1 MQSQSQV
8 ITIEHEL
15 NVPLTFGEKE
25 IKSLTIRRPTSG
37 DLRGVKLI
45 DVLQMD
51 VDAHAALLPRICDE
65 IVDTQFV
72 YKLDISDLSR
82 VISKT
87 VNFFKPS
94 QGAPS

>member
-1 MQSQSQV
+1 MQSQAQS

-15 NVPLTFGEKE
+15 NVSLTFGGND
-25 IKSLTIRRPTSG
+25 IKALTIRRPTSG

-51 VDAHAALLPRICDE
+51 VEAHAALLPRICNE

-72 YKLDISDLSR
+72 YKLDISDLMS
-82 VISKT
+82 VMSKT
-87 VNFFKPS
+87 VNFFQPS
-94 QGAPS
+94 QGESS